1 MEYNNSQRGVL
12 TYVLSILAIL
22 SLIVFAFNPS
32 FESELE
38 PYIIGSVFIAV
49 LVMFY
54 RLTIK
59 VNNERIRVSFGIG
72 LIAFNVKPDIV
83 LSTEIIKTKL
93 WWGIGIR
100 LTPHDWLYNV
110 STGPALLI
118 KYEKNELAKKLF
130 VGTNQPEKLQEAI
143 HANFHS

>member
-59 VNNERIRVSFGIG
+59 VNNERIRGI
-72 LIAFNVKPDIV
+72 IRYWAYRIQCQTRYSIV
-83 LSTEIIKTKL
+83 D
-93 WWGIGIR
+93 R
-100 LTPHDWLYNV
+100 DYQN
-110 STGPALLI
+110 
-118 KYEKNELAKKLF
+118 
-130 VGTNQPEKLQEAI
+130 
-143 HANFHS
+143 